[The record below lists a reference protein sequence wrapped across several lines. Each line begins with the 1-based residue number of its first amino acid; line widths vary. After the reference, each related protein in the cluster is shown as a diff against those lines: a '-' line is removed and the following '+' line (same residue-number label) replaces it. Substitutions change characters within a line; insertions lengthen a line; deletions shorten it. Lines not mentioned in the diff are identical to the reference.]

1 MKEGLDSGNKSL
13 CLMMCNEMEG
23 LYRNTGRV
31 AQAVDMADMALSLIA
46 GMGLDGSIH
55 HGTTLLNAAT
65 ARRMAG
71 DVEKALSQYREAEAI
86 FKNLGKTDGYE
97 MASLYNNISQIY
109 QEQEEHEKALESL
122 DKALELI
129 KKMENSEAEVATTHV
144 NRALSLMAL
153 GRLDEADEELKESL
167 TFYASPEGVQSG
179 HFGSA
184 LAAAG
189 ELAWRRGNYDQAIGL
204 LEKALMVTQSR
215 FVLE

>member
-1 MKEGLDSGNKSL
+1 
-13 CLMMCNEMEG
+13 MMCNEMEG

-31 AQAVDMADMALSLIA
+31 AQAVDMADMVLSLIA

-71 DVEKALSQYREAEAI
+71 DVEALSQYREAEAI

-129 KKMENSEAEVATTHV
+129 KRWRTARRRWQRPMST
-144 NRALSLMAL
+144 
-153 GRLDEADEELKESL
+153 GR
-167 TFYASPEGVQSG
+167 YP
-179 HFGSA
+179 
-184 LAAAG
+184 
-189 ELAWRRGNYDQAIGL
+189 
-204 LEKALMVTQSR
+204 
-215 FVLE
+215 